1 MRDAFKNP
9 MRKYEIFIFLTGA
22 VILALE
28 VLASRIMT
36 PYFGVSLYI
45 WTGILS
51 ITLTFLA
58 LGYHLGGIVS
68 RRATGAALEGLFLGA
83 PILSALSIVLS
94 AAVYPVLFP
103 PLSQFNLIVGS
114 FAGAILILAL
124 PLIALSAMNP
134 LLIGM
139 QRVQAEEAAT
149 GGEIGDAG
157 AGRVFFI
164 STVGSVAGVLVTAF
178 FFIPNMTNFRGA
190 LTLGVVLCIL
200 SILYTLAAPASL
212 GGRKRIL
219 ILGAFVAGLLCAGLL
234 VAKDS
239 YLKTVAGGSDRGLI
253 FEVRA
258 EYTSVFGNVKVID
271 VKAQSGTGQPQRL
284 FIQDGIIQSRTSL
297 TNQSQTLYTYV
308 LEALAEAYVPDAKRA
323 LILGL
328 GAGTVADRMRRD
340 GTGVMVV
347 DINEDILTAA
357 REHFGFD
364 AKKVQVAIED
374 ARTFVRACNNDFDV
388 VVVDLFLGDNVPD
401 YLLTRQ
407 FFADV
412 RRCTRSDGAMVMNAF
427 FDEINQEPNQRLL
440 ATIRT
445 AFPNIFVFGDVRQ
458 NIFLVAT
465 LKDLPRAFPAE
476 TISSMPHPIQ
486 GPVRAMLRSGR
497 QVLAKEIENA
507 EPVSD
512 EHNIFSVL
520 FAPHNMRER
529 KVMAGRLPPWL
540 LVN

>member
-1 MRDAFKNP
+1 
-9 MRKYEIFIFLTGA
+9 MRKYEYLIFLTGA

-68 RRATGAALEGLFLGA
+68 RRAAAPVLEGLFLGA
-83 PILSALSIVLS
+83 PVLSALSIVVS

-114 FAGAILILAL
+114 FTGAVLILAL

-139 QRVQAEEAAT
+139 QHVQAEEASA
-149 GGEIGDAG
+149 GGKVGDAG

-190 LTLGVVLCIL
+190 LSLGVVLCIL

-212 GGRKRIL
+212 AGRKRSL
-219 ILGAFVAGLLCAGLL
+219 ILAAFVAGLLCTGLL

-239 YLKTVAGGSDRGLI
+239 YLKTVAAGSDSNLI

-271 VKAQSGTGQPQRL
+271 VKTRHGLGQSQRL

-328 GAGTVADRMRRD
+328 GAGTVANRMRRD
-340 GTGVMVV
+340 GTGVTVV
-347 DINEDILTAA
+347 DINEDIFTAA

-364 AKKVQVAIED
+364 GTNVQVAIED
-374 ARTFVRACNNDFDV
+374 ARTFVRACKNNFDV

-407 FFADV
+407 FFTDV
-412 RRCTRSDGAMVMNAF
+412 RRCTRSDGVMVMNAF
-427 FDEINQEPNQRLL
+427 FDEKNQDPNRRLL
-440 ATIRT
+440 ATILT
-445 AFPNIFVFGDVRQ
+445 AFPNIFIFGDVRQ

-465 LKDLPRAFPAE
+465 VQGLPRTFPVE
-476 TISSMPHPIQ
+476 TIASMPHPIQ

-497 QVLAKEIENA
+497 KIVAKEIENV

-529 KVMAGRLPPWL
+529 KVMAGRLPPWV